1 MATLNNTTTGLGVRP
16 ALIVVDA
23 TVGFTDPFSTLGC
36 ESARELAAIA
46 ELLACFRQF
55 HWPVIYTTNSYADAD
70 TARVFRE
77 KVPVLNLL
85 VTGGPLAK
93 IDPRVAP
100 LAGELVINKGVPS
113 AFFDSPLRDILR
125 TAGVDS
131 VVVVGFTTSGCV
143 RATAVDALQANFRLL
158 VVREAC
164 GDRDRA
170 AHDANLRDLDLKYG
184 DVVSL
189 DEAISLLHLVP
200 DAGFKDQG
208 SPPAMKSE

>member
-23 TVGFTDPFSTLGC
+23 TVGFTDPLSPLGC
-36 ESARELAAIA
+36 ESAGELAAIA
-46 ELLACFRQF
+46 ELLACFRRF
-55 HWPVIYTTNSYADAD
+55 RWPVIFTTNSYADAG
-70 TARVFRE
+70 AASVFRE
-77 KVPVLNLL
+77 KVPLLNLL
-85 VTGGPLAK
+85 VAGGPLAK

-100 LAGELVINKGVPS
+100 LEGEPVINKGVPS

-131 VVVVGFTTSGCV
+131 VVVVGFSTSGCV

-200 DAGFKDQG
+200 DTGCKDQG
-208 SPPAMKSE
+208 APPAMKSE